1 MKTWLLFVRMRYLY
15 VALFLAAMVP
25 GTLWALVAHGAPSTG
40 WFAAIM
46 AGEIALALLFCLWTV
61 YHMGDCRALF
71 MERLTTFCVHESQK
85 VGRVPDTHL
94 VSAYLFI
101 RRYPFASNEA
111 VFSLAPAPD
120 IKPSPGEPE
129 DTKYARLHF
138 RFSDLRIRFCEL
150 KDPDDR
156 VLFNMLSI
164 NHAGIHNVL
173 AAAPLRG
180 RVLSYF
186 KSVCK

>member
-1 MKTWLLFVRMRYLY
+1 MKTWLLFVRMRYLKL
-15 VALFLAAMVP
+15 ALFLGAMVP
-25 GTLWALVAHGAPSTG
+25 GMLWAILAHGMPDAWTLAS
-40 WFAAIM
+40 M
-46 AGEIALALLFCLWTV
+46 VAGMVALLLFFTLWTV
-61 YHMGDCRALF
+61 EHMGRCRAGF

-120 IKPSPGEPE
+120 IKPSQGEPE

-150 KDPDDR
+150 HDPDDR